1 MSGFST
7 IIHKFPTNFDQYYW
21 VMQKPP
27 TDILISNENFV
38 SNINILFD
46 LKSISKIP
54 DQADPTIA
62 YKRLKSQSF
71 Y

>member
-1 MSGFST
+1 
-7 IIHKFPTNFDQYYW
+7 
-21 VMQKPP
+21 MQKPP
-27 TDILISNENFV
+27 PDILISNENFV